1 MKSAGTLKVTP
12 RERGIAMTNNSS
24 QIDLTLLNAGIIAG
38 PFFIVVALLQAFTR
52 EGFDLVRHPASLL
65 SLGDWGW
72 IQIANFA
79 LTGFLFIALAIGLRR
94 VLTWGIGSRWV
105 SRLLIIVGVA
115 MIGGGIL
122 ADPGLD
128 FPPGAPEGVPEEMSW
143 HAAVH
148 GFAPV
153 FGFLALIAALF
164 ILARRFGSQGQR
176 PLMWVTIIVGLLTFV
191 LSSLPS
197 FTGDWETGRF
207 NFLPLW
213 AGVILSYVYTS
224 FVVTKLKKELSKK
237 GNM

>member
-1 MKSAGTLKVTP
+1 
-12 RERGIAMTNNSS
+12 MTNNSS
-24 QIDLTLLNAGIIAG
+24 QINSNLLNAGIVAG
-38 PFFIVVALLQAFTR
+38 PFFVVVALLQAFTR

-72 IQIANFA
+72 IQIANFV
-79 LTGFLFIALAIGLRR
+79 LTGFLFIALALGLRR

-105 SRLLIIVGVA
+105 SRLFIVVGVA
-115 MIGGGIL
+115 MIGGGVFL
-122 ADPGLD
+122 ADPGLG
-128 FPPGAPEGVPEEMSW
+128 FPPGAPQGVPDEMSW

-148 GFAPV
+148 GFAPI

-164 ILARRFGSQGQR
+164 ILARRFGSQGER

-197 FTGDWETGRF
+197 LTGDWETGRF

-224 FVVTKLKKELSKK
+224 FLVTKLKKEL
-237 GNM
+237 